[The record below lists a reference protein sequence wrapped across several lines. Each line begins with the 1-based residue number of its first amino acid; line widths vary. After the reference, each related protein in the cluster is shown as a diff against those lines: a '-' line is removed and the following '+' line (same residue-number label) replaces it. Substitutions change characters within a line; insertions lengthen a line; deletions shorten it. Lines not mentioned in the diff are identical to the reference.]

1 MNVENMTLEQL
12 AHALYAKMETMGYKK
27 GTDKTKWREVVVADK
42 LGHNA
47 HATISSG
54 TSDNSVNY
62 GSDATT
68 VEGNKAEYK
77 SMTIEPI
84 QLRNLYQEQKTAKTR
99 FAPLTAIG
107 IYNGYIS
114 NRETA
119 FQKYLEIEHY
129 IGVFYK
135 EECLAITKVKTDVV
149 MDQLENAY
157 NKWVSKGRKGTTNCA
172 RVDVKLGDPET
183 NEIVYWNDKYGLDS
197 GVQSGIMEET
207 ALV

>member
-1 MNVENMTLEQL
+1 MNVEDMTLEQL
-12 AHALYAKMETMGYKK
+12 ARALYVRMETMGYKK
-27 GTDKTKWREVVVADK
+27 GTDKTKWREVVVADI

-54 TSDNSVNY
+54 TSDSSVNY

-68 VEGNKAEYK
+68 ADGTKAEYK
-77 SMTIEPI
+77 SMAIEDD
-84 QLRNLYQEQKTAKTR
+84 QLRNLYQEQKTAKTKYVS
-99 FAPLTAIG
+99 LTAVAF
-107 IYNGYIS
+107 YNGYIS
-114 NRETA
+114 NRDTA
-119 FQKYLEIEHY
+119 FPKYIDIEHY

-172 RVDVKLGDPET
+172 RVDVKLGDAET
-183 NEIVYWNDKYGLDS
+183 NEIVYWNDKYRLDS

>member
-1 MNVENMTLEQL
+1 MDVENMTLEQL
-12 AHALYAKMETMGYKK
+12 AHALYARMETMGYKK

-68 VEGNKAEYK
+68 VDGTKAEYK
-77 SMTIEPI
+77 SMAIEDG
-84 QLRNLYQEQKTAKTR
+84 QLRNLYEQQKTAKTKYV
-99 FAPLTAIG
+99 ALTAEAL
-107 IYNGYIS
+107 YNGYIS
-114 NRETA
+114 NRDTA
-119 FQKYLEIEHY
+119 FPKYLEIEHY

-149 MDQLENAY
+149 MDQLEEAY
-157 NKWVSKGRKGTTNCA
+157 NKYVARGRKGTTNCA
-172 RVDVKLGDPET
+172 RVHVKLGDPET